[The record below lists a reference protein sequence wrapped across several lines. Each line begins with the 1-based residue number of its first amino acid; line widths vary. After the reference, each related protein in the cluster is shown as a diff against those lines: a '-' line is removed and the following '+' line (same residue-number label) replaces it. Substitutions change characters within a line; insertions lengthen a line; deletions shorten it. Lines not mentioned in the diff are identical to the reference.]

1 MSTTT
6 PERTTPVEPASGGRG
21 VLPVFA
27 GLLIAMLLASLDQ
40 TIFSTALPTIV
51 GELHGVE
58 HMVWVTT
65 AYILAS
71 TIVMPV
77 YGKLGDL
84 LGRKWLFVGAIG
96 LFLAGSV
103 IGGLSTDMATLIAG
117 RAVQGLGGGGL
128 MILALAIIADVVPA
142 RERTQPEEPPNVR
155 SFGRETTGAI
165 AGHVEVVQETAWRM
179 RETGVDPALC
189 DTLEAQ
195 TTAIYA
201 ACRRQERMLDGL
213 GTIERAI
220 GRADAFVGE
229 LKRALVPTPMPAEVP
244 LRNTAPVTLLDSDIE
259 FVVAAE
265 PDAPESD

>member
-1 MSTTT
+1 MSDRPSPRPSQSVFDQIEEALGATAHGRAFLRECGRRARSEETSLLLDAVARL
-6 PERTTPVEPASGGRG
+6 ERRARAEEDLDREEV
-21 VLPVFA
+21 
-27 GLLIAMLLASLDQ
+27 ASLVSQ
-40 TIFSTALPTIV
+40 VESALRD
-51 GELHGVE
+51 
-58 HMVWVTT
+58 
-65 AYILAS
+65 ARLAF
-71 TIVMPV
+71 
-77 YGKLGDL
+77 
-84 LGRKWLFVGAIG
+84 GR
-96 LFLAGSV
+96 S
-103 IGGLSTDMATLIAG
+103 
-117 RAVQGLGGGGL
+117 
-128 MILALAIIADVVPA
+128 VVPA

-265 PDAPESD
+265 PDAPEND